1 MNAINQQWVNHKLEP
16 LMAHLKDDCTDL
28 AIIGPGKAFVDGK
41 TGWRSVDLDMD
52 MANLQGLAKS
62 IAAFSRQDIS
72 ERQPLLS
79 AMLPGRERVQIV
91 VPPAVPADQL
101 SMTIRRPSHNNF
113 PLESYVKSGYFEN
126 TIWHSSGLL
135 QKRNDFIADVD
146 PLTQIDGTD
155 TSNARWRIKSE
166 HQNQL
171 LSMAK
176 SNPVIGHAYELL
188 STRQIPEFLQLAIGH
203 HFNICMVGDT
213 GSGKTALMRTL
224 CALIPPH
231 ERLISIEDVRELFL
245 PHENYVN
252 LMYSKGMQGV
262 ADIRVGDLIASCMR
276 MKPDR
281 VLLAE
286 LRGGESYDFLKLMTS
301 GHSGSVTSFHAV
313 SCAAAVPRFVF
324 MAKEHPEA
332 ATYDMKILRNLFLM
346 SVDVVAHVKAVPK
359 LDDQGRVI
367 GKRRVMTEI
376 YWDPVTKEGL
386 SFDS

>member
-1 MNAINQQWVNHKLEP
+1 MSTINQQWVNHKLEP

-28 AIIGPGKAFVDGK
+28 AIIGPGKAFVDGNS
-41 TGWRSVDLDMD
+41 GWRNVDLDMD

-113 PLESYVKSGYFEN
+113 PLESYTQSGYFEN
-126 TIWHSSGLL
+126 TVWQSNNLL
-135 QKRNDFIADVD
+135 DKKSDFIAD
-146 PLTQIDGTD
+146 IDSPSQAEGTD
-155 TSNARWRIKSE
+155 TSSTRWRIKTE
-166 HQNQL
+166 HHSQL
-171 LSMAK
+171 KSMAK
-176 SNPVIGHAYELL
+176 SNPIIGQAYEFLANH
-188 STRQIPEFLQLAIGH
+188 QIPQFLQLAIAH
-203 HFNICMVGDT
+203 QFNVCMVGDT

-224 CALIPPH
+224 CALIPAH

-245 PHENYVN
+245 PHQNYVN

-346 SVDVVAHVKAVPK
+346 SVDVIAHVKAVPK
-359 LDDQGRVI
+359 IDDQGRVI